1 MFSTNSLNNMIKY
14 KHEQNSINLFLFKQ
28 EATMHLRDRINT
40 GMLFYEHGHKDPID
54 IEQEKALQKE
64 RVQCKEILFN
74 YNNTPPSQEE
84 TRQQIMHQLLG
95 SHGENIFFEPPIHM
109 SYGSH
114 VHIGNNFYAN
124 FNLVMVDDGQ
134 IYIGDKVMIGP
145 NVTLC
150 TTGHPVYPLYREMV
164 AHYSLPI
171 HIGNNVWIGAH
182 SVILPG
188 VTIGDNTVIGAG
200 SIVTRDI
207 PANVVAVGNPCRVMR
222 EISDHDKEYYFR
234 DLKVDYPYTL
244 EKI

>member
-1 MFSTNSLNNMIKY
+1 
-14 KHEQNSINLFLFKQ
+14 
-28 EATMHLRDRINT
+28 MHLRDRINQ

-54 IEQEKALQKE
+54 KEQEQELEKE
-64 RVQCKEILFN
+64 RIQCKEVLFH
-74 YNNTPPSQEE
+74 YNNTSPSQGEK
-84 TRQQIMHQLLG
+84 RQELMKNLLG
-95 SHGENIFFEPPIHM
+95 SCGQSFFFEPPVHM

-114 VHIGNNFYAN
+114 VHIGEHFYAN
-124 FNLVMVDDGQ
+124 FNLVLVDDGE
-134 IYIGDKVMIGP
+134 IHIGNRVMIGP

-188 VTIGDNTVIGAG
+188 VTIGDNAVIGAG

-222 EISDHDKEYYFR
+222 EISERDKDYYFR
-234 DLKVDYPYTL
+234 DLKADFPYTL
-244 EKI
+244 EKS

>member
-1 MFSTNSLNNMIKY
+1 
-14 KHEQNSINLFLFKQ
+14 
-28 EATMHLRDRINT
+28 MHLRDRINQ
-40 GMLFYEHGHKDPID
+40 GMLFYEHGHKDPVD
-54 IEQEKALQKE
+54 IEQEQALQKE
-64 RVQCKEILFN
+64 RNQCKEILFT
-74 YNNTPPSQEE
+74 YNSTPPSQDD
-84 TRQQIMHQLLG
+84 RRYQIMKKLLG
-95 SHGENIFFEPPIHM
+95 SSQEHFFFEPPVHM

-114 VHIGNNFYAN
+114 VHIGNHFYAN
-124 FNLVMVDDGQ
+124 FNLVLVDDGE
-134 IYIGDKVMIGP
+134 IHIGDRVMIGP

-222 EISDHDKEYYFR
+222 EISDRDKEYYFR
-234 DLKVDYPYTL
+234 NLKVDYPYTL